1 MSEES
6 APAFRLGYVP
16 GVTPGKWARVWAERI
31 PDVPLELVPV
41 AAAAGESA
49 VRDGTVDAAVL
60 RLPLPREG
68 LSVINLYTETSVV
81 VVPEDHAVAAV
92 DELDVA
98 DLAEETVLH
107 PRDDVLDWAH
117 LPGQEAFERPAT
129 TETAVSH
136 VASEVG
142 VLVVPQSL
150 ARLYHRKDLTYRPV
164 TDAPQSQVGLVWLS
178 ERTTELVEEFVGIVR
193 GRTANSS
200 RGRQDES
207 QPKQKR
213 RGERQGSQPKKIVGD
228 KKPKT
233 RRGNAGRPKS
243 AGRARRRR

>member
-1 MSEES
+1 MSEKS

-81 VVPEDHAVAAV
+81 VVPEEHAVAAV
-92 DELDVA
+92 EELDVA

-117 LPGQEAFERPAT
+117 LPGQEAFERPPT
-129 TETAVSH
+129 TETAVSY

-150 ARLYHRKDLTYRPV
+150 ARLYHRRDLTYRPV

-213 RGERQGSQPKKIVGD
+213 RGERQGSQPKKVVGD